1 MIALN
6 FCLNKFLP
14 TILIAS
20 LCFWSF
26 GFQSFEPYIIMALLL
41 FSQKFHYNAGYAMA
55 YCESNNIDLD

>member
-6 FCLNKFLP
+6 FCLNKFMP
-14 TILIAS
+14 TLIIAI
-20 LCFWSF
+20 LCFYSF
-26 GFQSFEPYIIMALLL
+26 GFYKIEPYFIIALLL